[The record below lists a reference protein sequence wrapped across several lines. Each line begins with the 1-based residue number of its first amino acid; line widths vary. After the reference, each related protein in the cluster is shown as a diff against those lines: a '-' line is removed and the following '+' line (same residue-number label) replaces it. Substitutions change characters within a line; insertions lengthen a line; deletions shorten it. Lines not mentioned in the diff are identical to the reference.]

1 MNPPVSRAT
10 RATYPVPSGRQP
22 PEYPHQRGHAAP
34 VQFGTVSRHSG
45 ISEELGPA
53 VYGQYR
59 KADFYHGQ
67 NVQYNPA
74 SLRRSTVSGVR
85 PTSLDDNQ
93 VHNVRQSRDKTLVR
107 PRSVNLSTQKES
119 CYDSAASESK
129 MQSGLKTVR
138 RPRSVTFSL
147 PNENVDSSTAT
158 QQRDSRMQQTAEAQD
173 RQSVSPAEKGGYDRA
188 RYKLNQSPK
197 QNFYR
202 ANPMQQTDTGDYN
215 GRNASYR
222 VACSASN
229 RQKAAAMLQRSEYEV
244 MHPINNDQ
252 TSRTPPAYSEAV
264 ARLQQRTACRS
275 EYSQNHSTQRDG
287 YEEMQPLHLSNAAP
301 RSSAAATRQNAEY
314 GNISAGIQ
322 QNGIYSTAPSQQYR
336 PYSTVATPQENGI
349 YSHIAPSQSLPYGRA
364 TTQQNQPPYS
374 MAATQQNGICLNPLY
389 STSVGHQCSPYST
402 AAGHQNP
409 QYSTSVGHQN
419 PSYSTSAGHQNP
431 SYSTSAGHQNPPY
444 STSAG
449 HQNPPYSASAGHQNP
464 LYSTSAGHQNPPY
477 STSAGHQNLPYST
490 EAGYQN
496 PPRSTAVSH
505 QSTPYSTAP
514 PQQNGSLS
522 RTAVH
527 ESPPYSTATSL
538 HNGVYNR
545 GTTQQNRPYCTA
557 TTQQNGTYYNPQH
570 NAKNGS
576 YGHATNQLNGIY
588 ECMERQQN
596 PPYSTASAKQ
606 NGFQNH
612 VTSQKSESY
621 YSRDAVHQNGV
632 FNNPETLQN
641 GTHSNGIHEHQP
653 DNGYDGYDSS
663 DSEFDDSENDHA
675 YDYVNLKEWT
685 GAEHGTTN
693 SATDQ
698 DVYIEQCDR

>member
-22 PEYPHQRGHAAP
+22 PEYPHQRGRAAP

-119 CYDSAASESK
+119 CHDSAASESK

-202 ANPMQQTDTGDYN
+202 ANTMQQTDTGDYK

-264 ARLQQRTACRS
+264 ARLQQRTAYRS

-314 GNISAGIQ
+314 GNISTGTQ

-364 TTQQNQPPYS
+364 TTQQNQAPYS

-389 STSVGHQCSPYST
+389 STAGGHQCSPYST

-409 QYSTSVGHQN
+409 
-419 PSYSTSAGHQNP
+419 PYSTSAGHQNP
-431 SYSTSAGHQNPPY
+431 SYSSSAGHQHPPYSTSAGHQNPPY

-449 HQNPPYSASAGHQNP
+449 HQNPPYS
-464 LYSTSAGHQNPPY
+464 TSAGHQNPPY
-477 STSAGHQNLPYST
+477 STSAGHQNPR
-490 EAGYQN
+490 
-496 PPRSTAVSH
+496 RSTAVSH
-505 QSTPYSTAP
+505 QSTPYSIAP

-527 ESPPYSTATSL
+527 ESPPYSTTTSL

-632 FNNPETLQN
+632 FNNPETRQN
-641 GTHSNGIHEHQP
+641 GTHSNGIHEHQL

>member
-22 PEYPHQRGHAAP
+22 PEYPHKRGHAAP

-59 KADFYHGQ
+59 KADFYRGQ

-74 SLRRSTVSGVR
+74 SLRRSTVSGGR
-85 PTSLDDNQ
+85 PNSLDDNQ

-119 CYDSAASESK
+119 CYDSAAGESEK
-129 MQSGLKTVR
+129 QSGLKTVR

-158 QQRDSRMQQTAEAQD
+158 QQRDSRMQQTGEAQD
-173 RQSVSPAEKGGYDRA
+173 RQSVSPAEQGGYDRA

-202 ANPMQQTDTGDYN
+202 ANPMQQTDTGDYS

-264 ARLQQRTACRS
+264 ARLQQRTAYRS

-287 YEEMQPLHLSNAAP
+287 YEEMQPLRLSNAAP

-336 PYSTVATPQENGI
+336 PFSTVATPQENGV
-349 YSHIAPSQSLPYGRA
+349 YNHIAPSQSLPYRRA

-374 MAATQQNGICLNPLY
+374 MAATQQNGIYLNPL
-389 STSVGHQCSPYST
+389 YST

-409 QYSTSVGHQN
+409 
-419 PSYSTSAGHQNP
+419 PYSTSAGHQNP

-449 HQNPPYSASAGHQNP
+449 HQNPPYS
-464 LYSTSAGHQNPPY
+464 TSAGHQNPPY
-477 STSAGHQNLPYST
+477 STSAGHQNPPYSTAAGHQNLPYGT

-527 ESPPYSTATSL
+527 QSPPYSTATSL

-576 YGHATNQLNGIY
+576 YGDATNQLNGTY

-632 FNNPETLQN
+632 FNNPKTLQN
-641 GTHSNGIHEHQP
+641 GTHSDGIHEHQP

-685 GAEHGTTN
+685 GAEHGTTYN
-693 SATDQ
+693 ATDQ
-698 DVYIEQCDR
+698 DVYIEQWDR

>member
-22 PEYPHQRGHAAP
+22 PDYPHKRGHAAP
-34 VQFGTVSRHSG
+34 VQFGTGSRHSG
-45 ISEELGPA
+45 NSEQLGPA
-53 VYGQYR
+53 VYGQHR

-74 SLRRSTVSGVR
+74 SLRRSTVGGGR
-85 PTSLDDNQ
+85 RTSLDDDQ

-119 CYDSAASESK
+119 YYDSAASESEK
-129 MQSGLKTVR
+129 QSGLKTVR

-147 PNENVDSSTAT
+147 PNENVHSSTAT
-158 QQRDSRMQQTAEAQD
+158 QQRDSRMQQTAEGQD
-173 RQSVSPAEKGGYDRA
+173 SQSVSSAEGGGYDRA
-188 RYKLNQSPK
+188 GYKLNQSPK

-202 ANPMQQTDTGDYN
+202 ANPMQQTDTGDYS

-244 MHPINNDQ
+244 MHPINNHQ

-264 ARLQQRTACRS
+264 ARLQQRTAYRS
-275 EYSQNHSTQRDG
+275 EYNQNHSTQRDG
-287 YEEMQPLHLSNAAP
+287 YEEMQPLHLSISAP
-301 RSSAAATRQNAEY
+301 HSSAAATRQNAEY

-349 YSHIAPSQSLPYGRA
+349 YSHIAPSQSLPYSRA

-374 MAATQQNGICLNPLY
+374 MAATQQNGMYLNPPC
-389 STSVGHQCSPYST
+389 TTAAGHQCSPYST
-402 AAGHQNP
+402 AADHQNP
-409 QYSTSVGHQN
+409 PH
-419 PSYSTSAGHQNP
+419 STSAGHQNP
-431 SYSTSAGHQNPPY
+431 SYSTSAGHPNPSF
-444 STSAG
+444 STS
-449 HQNPPYSASAGHQNP
+449 P
-464 LYSTSAGHQNPPY
+464 
-477 STSAGHQNLPYST
+477 GHQNLPYST
-490 EAGYQN
+490 AAGSQN
-496 PPRSTAVSH
+496 PPRSTAVGHHSAR
-505 QSTPYSTAP
+505 YSIAP
-514 PQQNGSLS
+514 PQQNDALS
-522 RTAVH
+522 HTAVH
-527 ESPPYSTATSL
+527 QNPPYSTATSL
-538 HNGVYNR
+538 HNGVYYR
-545 GTTQQNRPYCTA
+545 GTTQQNRPYYTA
-557 TTQQNGTYYNPQH
+557 TTQQNGTYDHSPNRYNTQH
-570 NAKNGS
+570 NAQNGS
-576 YGHATNQLNGIY
+576 YGHATNQLNGTY
-588 ECMERQQN
+588 EYVERQQN

-621 YSRDAVHQNGV
+621 YSRDAAHQNGV
-632 FNNPETLQN
+632 VNNPETHQN
-641 GTHSNGIHEHQP
+641 GTHSNGIHRHHETQQ
-653 DNGYDGYDSS
+653 DNGYDGYDST
-663 DSEFDDSENDHA
+663 DSEFDDSEGDHA

-693 SATDQ
+693 NATDQ
-698 DVYIEQCDR
+698 DIYIEQWNR

>member
-74 SLRRSTVSGVR
+74 SLRRSTVSGLR

-188 RYKLNQSPK
+188 RYQLNQSPK

-264 ARLQQRTACRS
+264 ARLQQRTAYRS

-336 PYSTVATPQENGI
+336 PYSTVVTPQENGI

-409 QYSTSVGHQN
+409 QYSTSAGHQN

-449 HQNPPYSASAGHQNP
+449 HQNPPYSTSAGHQNP
-464 LYSTSAGHQNPPY
+464 PYSTSAGHQNPPY

-557 TTQQNGTYYNPQH
+557 TTQNGTYYNPQH

-641 GTHSNGIHEHQP
+641 GTHSNGIHEHQL

>member
-22 PEYPHQRGHAAP
+22 PEYPHQRGRAAP

-53 VYGQYR
+53 VYKQYR

-67 NVQYNPA
+67 NVQYSPA

-129 MQSGLKTVR
+129 MLSGLKTVR

-202 ANPMQQTDTGDYN
+202 ANTMQQTDTGDYK

-264 ARLQQRTACRS
+264 ARLQQRTAYRS

-314 GNISAGIQ
+314 GNISTGTQ

-389 STSVGHQCSPYST
+389 STAGGHQCSPYST

-409 QYSTSVGHQN
+409 
-419 PSYSTSAGHQNP
+419 PYSTSAGHQHP
-431 SYSTSAGHQNPPY
+431 PYSTSAGHQHPPYSTSAGHQNPPY

-449 HQNPPYSASAGHQNP
+449 HQNPPYS
-464 LYSTSAGHQNPPY
+464 TSAGHQNPPY
-477 STSAGHQNLPYST
+477 STS
-490 EAGYQN
+490 AGYQN

-641 GTHSNGIHEHQP
+641 GTHSNGIHEHQL

>member
-119 CYDSAASESK
+119 CHDSTASESK

-202 ANPMQQTDTGDYN
+202 ANTMQQTDTGDYN

-264 ARLQQRTACRS
+264 ARLQQRTAYRS

-314 GNISAGIQ
+314 GNISTGTQ

-389 STSVGHQCSPYST
+389 STAGGHQCSPYST

-409 QYSTSVGHQN
+409 PYSTSAGHQN
-419 PSYSTSAGHQNP
+419 PSYSTSAGHQHP
-431 SYSTSAGHQNPPY
+431 PYSTSAGHQNPPY

-449 HQNPPYSASAGHQNP
+449 HQNPP
-464 LYSTSAGHQNPPY
+464 YSTSAGHQNPPY

-490 EAGYQN
+490 KAGYQN
-496 PPRSTAVSH
+496 PPRSTAGSH
-505 QSTPYSTAP
+505 QSTPYSIAP

-641 GTHSNGIHEHQP
+641 GTHSNGIHEHQL

>member
-22 PEYPHQRGHAAP
+22 PEYPHQRGRAAP

-119 CYDSAASESK
+119 CHDSAASESK

-158 QQRDSRMQQTAEAQD
+158 QQRDSRIQQTAEAQD

-202 ANPMQQTDTGDYN
+202 ANTMQQTDTGDYK

-264 ARLQQRTACRS
+264 ARLQQRTAYRS

-314 GNISAGIQ
+314 GNISTGTQ

-389 STSVGHQCSPYST
+389 STAGGHQCSPYST

-409 QYSTSVGHQN
+409 
-419 PSYSTSAGHQNP
+419 PYSTSAGHQNP
-431 SYSTSAGHQNPPY
+431 SYSTSAGHQHPPY

-449 HQNPPYSASAGHQNP
+449 HQNPPYS
-464 LYSTSAGHQNPPY
+464 TS
-477 STSAGHQNLPYST
+477 
-490 EAGYQN
+490 AGYQN

-641 GTHSNGIHEHQP
+641 GTHSNGIHEHQL

>member
-22 PEYPHQRGHAAP
+22 PEYPHQRGRAAP

-119 CYDSAASESK
+119 CHDSAASESK

-202 ANPMQQTDTGDYN
+202 ANTMQQTDTGDYK

-264 ARLQQRTACRS
+264 ARLQQRTAYRS

-314 GNISAGIQ
+314 GNISTGTQ

-389 STSVGHQCSPYST
+389 STAGGHQCSPYST

-409 QYSTSVGHQN
+409 PYSTSAGHQN
-419 PSYSTSAGHQNP
+419 PSYSTSAGHQHP
-431 SYSTSAGHQNPPY
+431 PYSTSAGHQNPPY

-449 HQNPPYSASAGHQNP
+449 HQNPPYS
-464 LYSTSAGHQNPPY
+464 TS
-477 STSAGHQNLPYST
+477 
-490 EAGYQN
+490 AGYQN

-641 GTHSNGIHEHQP
+641 GTHSNGIHEHQL

>member
-34 VQFGTVSRHSG
+34 VQFATVSRHSG

-59 KADFYHGQ
+59 KADFHHGQ

-119 CYDSAASESK
+119 CHDSAASESK

-147 PNENVDSSTAT
+147 PSENVDSSTAT
-158 QQRDSRMQQTAEAQD
+158 QQRDSRIQQTAEAQD

-202 ANPMQQTDTGDYN
+202 ANTMQQTDTGDYN

-264 ARLQQRTACRS
+264 ARLQQRTAYRS

-287 YEEMQPLHLSNAAP
+287 YEEMQPPHLSNAAP

-314 GNISAGIQ
+314 GNISTGTQ

-389 STSVGHQCSPYST
+389 STAGGHQCSPYST
-402 AAGHQNP
+402 AAGHQNSP
-409 QYSTSVGHQN
+409 
-419 PSYSTSAGHQNP
+419 YSTSAGHQNP
-431 SYSTSAGHQNPPY
+431 SYSTSAGHQHPPY

-449 HQNPPYSASAGHQNP
+449 HQNPP
-464 LYSTSAGHQNPPY
+464 YSTSAGHQNPPY

-505 QSTPYSTAP
+505 QSTPYSIAP

-545 GTTQQNRPYCTA
+545 GTTQQNRPYCTG

-641 GTHSNGIHEHQP
+641 GTHSNGIHEHQL

>member
-22 PEYPHQRGHAAP
+22 PEYPHQRGRAAP

-119 CYDSAASESK
+119 CHDSAASESK

-158 QQRDSRMQQTAEAQD
+158 QQRDSRIQQTAEAQD

-202 ANPMQQTDTGDYN
+202 ANTMQQTDTGDYK

-264 ARLQQRTACRS
+264 ARLQQRTAYRS

-314 GNISAGIQ
+314 GNISTGTQ

-389 STSVGHQCSPYST
+389 STAGGHQCSPYST

-409 QYSTSVGHQN
+409 PYSTSAGHQN
-419 PSYSTSAGHQNP
+419 PSYSTSAGHQHP
-431 SYSTSAGHQNPPY
+431 PYSTSAGHQNPPY

-449 HQNPPYSASAGHQNP
+449 HQNPPYS
-464 LYSTSAGHQNPPY
+464 TS
-477 STSAGHQNLPYST
+477 
-490 EAGYQN
+490 AGYQN

-641 GTHSNGIHEHQP
+641 GTHSNGIHEHQL